1 MTQIIRISNYNPV
14 LANTN
19 KHNLLL
25 KPFDKY
31 KLELQRIVDILLYT
45 NECIPQFLPTEFT
58 KQIKFKSWLSQV
70 LAKQASAIVRSIH
83 SKIDKANSTPNEFQ
97 SKYQKEILN
106 KYNSEELK
114 IDILNINIEL
124 DSRFIDIQ
132 ENKTTTICDYWIKI
146 QGFDHKKFYIPL
158 NLTNHMKNL
167 ISRRGFTLKTN
178 SLRINNNSTIGLY
191 FYKEQ
196 KKKNTDTSKSIGIDI
211 GRNKLIACSCNKV
224 ETTHSTGNK
233 IKQLLEQIKVRKQ
246 NSKQFNKTRTEI
258 RNQINYSLKH
268 CIDWK
273 NTTHIYIEKLKNIKH
288 SKKWGPHWGKK
299 NQFWL
304 VGYTINKIKQLS
316 QENDVRLTEVNAANT
331 SIICSNCRCI
341 DKGSRSKEE
350 FLCIHCGFSCDADIN
365 AAINIHNR
373 GVNSISVKKIYNHI

>member
-1 MTQIIRISNYNPV
+1 
-14 LANTN
+14 
-19 KHNLLL
+19 LLL
-25 KPFDKY
+25 KPFDLY
-31 KLELQRIVDILLYT
+31 KQELQRIVDILLYT

-83 SKIDKANSTPNEFQ
+83 SKIDKANSTPIEYQN
-97 SKYQKEILN
+97 KYQKEILN
-106 KYNSEELK
+106 KFNSEELK
-114 IDILNINIEL
+114 IDIKHINIEL

-132 ENKTTTICDYWIKI
+132 ENKNTFICDYWIKI
-146 QGFDHKKFYIPL
+146 TGFDNPTFYIPL

-167 ISRRGFTLKTN
+167 ISRGFILKTN
-178 SLRINNNSTIGLY
+178 SLKIINDGSIGLY

-196 KKKNTDTSKSIGIDI
+196 KKKITDTSKHLGIDI
-211 GRNKLIACSCNKV
+211 GRNKLIATSCNKV
-224 ETTHSTGNK
+224 ETTHNTGNK
-233 IKQLLEQIKVRKQ
+233 IKDLLEQIKVRKQ
-246 NSKQFNKTRTEI
+246 NSKQFNKTRKEI

-268 CIDWK
+268 NIDWK

-288 SKKWGPHWGKK
+288 SKKWGKK

-316 QENDVRLTEVNAANT
+316 QENDVRLTEVNAAYT
-331 SIICSNCRCI
+331 SQMCSVCRCI
-341 DKGSRSKEE
+341 DKGNRLYEQ

-373 GVNSISVKKIYNHI
+373 GVNSTSVKKIYNHI

>member
-19 KHNLLL
+19 KHSLLL
-25 KPFDKY
+25 KPFCLY
-31 KLELQRIVDILLYT
+31 KQELQRIVNHLLYT
-45 NECIPQFLPTEFT
+45 NEDIPTFLPTEFT

-83 SKIDKANSTPNEFQ
+83 SKIDKANDTPIEYK

-114 IDILNINIEL
+114 IDIQKINIEL

-132 ENKTTTICDYWIKI
+132 VNKTTTLCDYWIKI
-146 QGFDHKKFYIPL
+146 TSFPKASFYIPL
-158 NLTNHMKNL
+158 KLTNYMKDL
-167 ISRRGFTLKTN
+167 VKRGFTLKTN
-178 SLRINNNSTIGLY
+178 SLRINNNGTIGLY

-196 KKKNTDTSKSIGIDI
+196 KKKNTDTSKSLGIDI

-233 IKQLLEQIKVRKQ
+233 IKDLLEQIKIRKQ
-246 NSKQFNKTRTEI
+246 NSKQFNKTRKEI

-268 CIDWK
+268 NIDWK
-273 NTTHIYIEKLKNIKH
+273 NTTHIYIEKLKNIKLG
-288 SKKWGPHWGKK
+288 KKWGKK

-316 QENDVRLTEVNAANT
+316 QENDVRITEVNAANT
-331 SIICSNCRCI
+331 SIICSNCRCV

-373 GVNSISVKKIYNHI
+373 GVNSTSVKKV